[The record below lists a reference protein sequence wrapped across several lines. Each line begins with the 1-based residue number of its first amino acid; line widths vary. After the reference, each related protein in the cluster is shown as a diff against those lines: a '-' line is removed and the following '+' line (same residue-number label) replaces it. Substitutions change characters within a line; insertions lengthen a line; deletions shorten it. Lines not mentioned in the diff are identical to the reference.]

1 MSLLVGLIDVV
12 NRLMFHQFEV
22 VISSSKGNPD
32 FLRELI
38 RHTKMLLKLGKLNFS
53 EIMLGRLLHPDHY
66 LPAQPVST
74 VTNGN
79 PQSNDANQQPAQIP
93 EIDLSKIPEA
103 IRKQVQGLARG
114 YTSLK
119 QQIDLLNIFRF
130 QKHVED
136 NILQEKAN
144 PNVQYSN
151 KVRDILSKT
160 SRLGIVTDN
169 LQNLS
174 VIIYMS
180 IRDFG
185 FGLTVESILWVVT

>member
-1 MSLLVGLIDVV
+1 M
-12 NRLMFHQFEV
+12 
-22 VISSSKGNPD
+22 
-32 FLRELI
+32 
-38 RHTKMLLKLGKLNFS
+38 RHTRMLLKLGKLNFS
-53 EIMLGRLLHPDHY
+53 EIMLGRLLHPDQY
-66 LPAQPVST
+66 LPAQAIPGVPDST
-74 VTNGN
+74 TA
-79 PQSNDANQQPAQIP
+79 ANQPNPSQVQVP
-93 EIDLSKIPEA
+93 ETDLSKIPEA
-103 IRKQVQGLARG
+103 IRKQIQDLARG

-136 NILQEKAN
+136 NILQEKVN
-144 PNVQYSN
+144 PTIQYSN
-151 KVRDILSKT
+151 KVRDLLSKS

-185 FGLTVESILWVVT
+185 FGLTVESILWVGS